1 MRSSALLALV
11 AILPARLA
19 AQHFSFAPEIGFYVP
34 TEKLTKLTTGGTED
48 FTELE
53 AGPTFGARL
62 GMLFGKH
69 IGVEASGAY
78 VPSTYKLSSS
88 NTITKQDAKL
98 FLGTGQVVV
107 FLLPRTSFVNVY
119 VNGGV
124 GVISHGGVAFTDA
137 AKKTDWSGVFGAG
150 AGIRLGPIGVTAGA
164 ELFNYKAKSAESSE
178 SGEALTQRDIRLK
191 LGFGVPFGH

>member
-1 MRSSALLALV
+1 MRSAALLLLA
-11 AILPARLA
+11 ATLPARVG
-19 AQHFSFAPEIGFYVP
+19 AQHFSIAPEIGFYVP
-34 TEKLTKLTTGGTED
+34 TEKLSKLSTGTED
-48 FTELE
+48 FSELE

-62 GMLFGKH
+62 GILFGKH
-69 IGVEASGAY
+69 IGIEASGAY
-78 VPSTYKLSSS
+78 VPSTYKLSSG

-119 VNGGV
+119 LNGGV
-124 GVISHGGVAFTDA
+124 GVISHGGVAFTSA
-137 AKKTDWSGVFGAG
+137 ADKTDLSGVFGAG

-164 ELFNYKAKSAESSE
+164 ELFNYKSKSAESTQ

-191 LGFGVPFGH
+191 LGFGVPFGGR